1 MRSIIMQ
8 FREFTRKA
16 LGSEG
21 RVRVLLYLLR
31 DRAPTS
37 EREIARILGLSNT
50 AVNKIMKD
58 FYDINLAAPMR
69 VGSAQAWRVNEGSYA
84 YLAIR
89 DLDILAKQPP
99 IEHLKGIIWGE
110 LHNYA
115 VKKAVIFGSLAEG
128 RELPGSDID
137 LFVLVERE
145 DARKAV
151 LEKLSRLAEKCL
163 QLYGN
168 SLSPTVMTEKEAGI
182 HKNQKLVEA
191 ARKGIS
197 VI

>member
-1 MRSIIMQ
+1 MQ

-58 FYDINLAAPMR
+58 FYDINLVAPMR

-84 YLAIR
+84 YNAVTNLKYLAGS
-89 DLDILAKQPP
+89 PP
-99 IEHLKGIIWGE
+99 LEDLKGKISE
-110 LHNYA
+110 TLHNYA
-115 VKKAVIFGSLAEG
+115 IIKAVIFGSLAEG
-128 RELPGSDID
+128 RELPSSDID
-137 LFVLVERE
+137 LFVLIERE
-145 DARKAV
+145 DVRKVV
-151 LEKLSRLAEKCL
+151 LERLTKLTEKCM

-168 SLSPTVMTEKEAGI
+168 SLSPTVMTEKEAGM

>member
-1 MRSIIMQ
+1 MQ

-50 AVNKIMKD
+50 AVNKIMKG
-58 FYDINLAAPMR
+58 FYDINLVAPMR

-99 IEHLKGIIWGE
+99 IEHLKENIAGV
-110 LHNYA
+110 LRSYPA
-115 VKKAVIFGSLAEG
+115 VKRAVIFGSLAEG
-128 RELPGSDID
+128 RELPSSDID

-151 LEKLSRLAEKCL
+151 FEKLSRLADRCL

-168 SLSPTVMTEKEAGI
+168 ALSPTVMTEKEAGMR
-182 HKNQKLVEA
+182 KNQKLVEA